1 MKNFSIKNIAL
12 VLAVFLGTAAAYS
25 SHRDDALSDALAM
38 AAKRT
43 VVGGKGGMHQS
54 GHATPTIC
62 LEEVTRAPKCDA
74 WTLQI
79 DKHGGKFTTG
89 DVLVSMSN
97 CGENITINGDG
108 CISMGVRKHIVQGI
122 ELLRLVRVLNCTF
135 NCEAACGLIAVLEK
149 CECREEREDDCR
161 PRKEDCHKEKDCGPK
176 RK

>member
-12 VLAVFLGTAAAYS
+12 VLAVLFGTAAAYS
-25 SHRDDALSDALAM
+25 MDRNYVRVDDLL
-38 AAKRT
+38 
-43 VVGGKGGMHQS
+43 VGGKGGKPPVRM
-54 GHATPTIC
+54 TPTDC
-62 LEEVTRAPKCDA
+62 FEAPTFAPQHCATMKDA
-74 WTLQI
+74 WTLEINQRGGSFSAHA
-79 DKHGGKFTTG
+79 HGIK
-89 DVLVSMSN
+89 VLMSN

-161 PRKEDCHKEKDCGPK
+161 PRKEECHKG

>member
-12 VLAVFLGTAAAYS
+12 VLAVLFGTAAAYS
-25 SHRDDALSDALAM
+25 MDKHHTPVRVDDLL
-38 AAKRT
+38 
-43 VVGGKGGMHQS
+43 VGGKGGMMKPAPRMH
-54 GHATPTIC
+54 TPTDC
-62 LEEVTRAPKCDA
+62 FEEEKRAPKCDA

-89 DVLVSMSN
+89 DVLVSMSS

>member
-12 VLAVFLGTAAAYS
+12 VLAVLFGTAAAYS
-25 SHRDDALSDALAM
+25 MDRKQHCAET
-38 AAKRT
+38 T
-43 VVGGKGGMHQS
+43 VDHLIGKAGVRPPVRM
-54 GHATPTIC
+54 TPTDC
-62 LEEVTRAPKCDA
+62 FEEEKRAPKCDA

-89 DVLVSMSN
+89 DVLVLMSH